1 MRDAAPGQSMR
12 CTDVVPEI
20 RPNRITSPVTTGF
33 SPRSRSARA
42 VPVDPADECRRT
54 RARATS
60 SPGTNPSAANSN
72 RLGRATAVGVSCGG
86 ANGDRGCGAGAVRI
100 SAWTLPSS
108 SRTSTRVGDPS
119 RATSSVR
126 VCVISL
132 RRIGVAESLSPLT
145 VAMSVSE
152 LMASRRICGST
163 GGTTTVS
170 ACWSDGEAG
179 GFGGVRR
186 VRRRLKRSRPHERER
201 WKTLEGDF
209 LGSCQQGAL
218 PTMPLHSR
226 RGDGVSSESLF
237 PFRKI
242 VSCLLPFHCEI

>member
-1 MRDAAPGQSMR
+1 MNHLPDPATVCAGSGEQVRDAAPGQSMR

-86 ANGDRGCGAGAVRI
+86 ANGGRGC
-100 SAWTLPSS
+100 
-108 SRTSTRVGDPS
+108 
-119 RATSSVR
+119 
-126 VCVISL
+126 C
-132 RRIGVAESLSPLT
+132 
-145 VAMSVSE
+145 
-152 LMASRRICGST
+152 
-163 GGTTTVS
+163 
-170 ACWSDGEAG
+170 AG